1 MKNQRV
7 LMPIKYLYQNNLTL
21 DCVLKTESF
30 LVNKAKICSLNID
43 MAEFVDE
50 WSAVQNLVKFKN
62 GILYMEYNIDK
73 YLPCLRKDKVYNLY
87 NIQDII
93 MREVIGQHCIDIEM
107 FNYLNQF
114 LWKEWL
120 KEYTNKLISYRRKNT
135 IGIEISFKTEKLKE
149 IYYIEDDRKFF
160 DEVIYDV
167 ILFMTYNNLGNIRL
181 DEGYSFSSKKIS
193 FVVDMEIF

>member
-1 MKNQRV
+1 
-7 LMPIKYLYQNNLTL
+7 
-21 DCVLKTESF
+21 
-30 LVNKAKICSLNID
+30 
-43 MAEFVDE
+43 
-50 WSAVQNLVKFKN
+50 
-62 GILYMEYNIDK
+62 MEYNIDK

-149 IYYIEDDRKFF
+149 IYFIEDDRKFF

>member
-1 MKNQRV
+1 
-7 LMPIKYLYQNNLTL
+7 
-21 DCVLKTESF
+21 
-30 LVNKAKICSLNID
+30 
-43 MAEFVDE
+43 
-50 WSAVQNLVKFKN
+50 
-62 GILYMEYNIDK
+62 
-73 YLPCLRKDKVYNLY
+73 
-87 NIQDII
+87 

-149 IYYIEDDRKFF
+149 IYFIEDDRKFF